1 MLQLQIYMH
10 KREKRKILAVVDDL
24 LFTVK
29 INDAAKRV
37 GLDVEFLKSER
48 DVIDKATKEKPLL
61 VILDLNFSAVQPLKL
76 ISKLKSDG
84 DLKQISVIGYL
95 SHVQGELKQKAQEA
109 GANIVMARSA
119 FSQNLQQ
126 ILKRHAG
133 VV

>member
-1 MLQLQIYMH
+1 MH
-10 KREKRKILAVVDDL
+10 KQGKKKILAVVDDL

-29 INDAAKRV
+29 ISDAAKRA
-37 GLDVEFLKSER
+37 GLEAEFVKSEK
-48 DVIDKATKEKPLL
+48 DVMEKATHEQPLL
-61 VILDLNFSAVQPLKL
+61 IIFDLNNSSVRPLEL

-84 DLKQISVIGYL
+84 DLRQISLIGYL

-119 FSQNLQQ
+119 FSQNLPQ

-133 VV
+133 VR

>member
-1 MLQLQIYMH
+1 MH
-10 KREKRKILAVVDDL
+10 KRERKKILAVVDDL

-29 INDAAKRV
+29 ISDAAKRA
-37 GLDVEFLKSER
+37 GLTVEFLKSEQ
-48 DVIDKATKEKPLL
+48 DVLEKARQEQPLL
-61 VILDLNFSAVQPLKL
+61 VIIDLNTSSVEPLPL
-76 ISKLKSDG
+76 ISKLKTDT
-84 DLKQISVIGYL
+84 DLKQISLIGYL
-95 SHVQGELKQKAQEA
+95 SHVQGELKQQAHEA